1 MALSLALSRPVPQVQ
16 EAAVVALTAS
26 LPALNH
32 QRLPAAA
39 AALTSA
45 LLDSQTQEKLR

>member
-1 MALSLALSRPVPQVQ
+1 MPQVQ

-26 LPALNH
+26 LPALND

-45 LLDSQTQEKLR
+45 LLDSQTQEKLRWAKGH